1 MFWVGYRQKYQLP
14 KTQWCLP
21 FFLSTIQ
28 MTNTSDNPSPCLSVQ
43 SAGMLCLF
51 LLQLFLRCSQVCEF
65 VYSTGIA
72 MGGGGRHV
80 YIFFSLHAVPESGG
94 PGLSQ
99 DCSL

>member
-1 MFWVGYRQKYQLP
+1 MFWVGYRQEYQLS

-28 MTNTSDNPSPCLSVQ
+28 MTNTSDSPSPCLSLQ

-51 LLQLFLRCSQVCEF
+51 LLRLLPRCSQVCEF

-72 MGGGGRHV
+72 MGAGAD
-80 YIFFSLHAVPESGG
+80 ICTDFFLFMQ
-94 PGLSQ
+94 SQ
-99 DCSL
+99 NPVDQG